1 MSAPSPE
8 KAPTVRDAAEAWEA
22 LFRAQVAVMRR
33 LARDPAFGSLG
44 IKEYDVLFTL
54 SKCPAG
60 GLRLNELNDHVLLA
74 QSSLSRLVE
83 RLERQGLVTRATA
96 PGDGRGVVVRLTAE
110 GERVQREIGRAHVR
124 EIARIVGDALTPAEL
139 GQLRDLTSKL
149 RLRVVDQHPL

>member
-1 MSAPSPE
+1 
-8 KAPTVRDAAEAWEA
+8 VREAAEAWEA
-22 LFRAQVAVMRR
+22 LFRAQVAIMRR
-33 LARDPAFGSLG
+33 LARDPAFGSLD

-83 RLERQGLVTRATA
+83 RLVKQGLVAREAA

-110 GERVQREIGRAHVR
+110 REIGRAHVR
-124 EIARIVGDALTPAEL
+124 EIARIFGDALTPGELAEL
-139 GQLRDLTSKL
+139 QDLST
-149 RLRVVDQHPL
+149 RLRSRVVESHPL